1 MGRRTRASMIRSGRQ
16 IGWRAG
22 VGILA
27 AALVALGI
35 TSAAPRAEAEVAASA
50 SSTGA
55 AASATAS
62 ATATAQTVPTAAV
75 IPSVKALDSDQVI
88 ADPAWFA
95 AAYAEG
101 FRLYILAVTD
111 WGTCTPSARTQPQL
125 QMALDAG
132 LKVAAYTR
140 NPACWQAGIA
150 ATGPYSARLQFFALD
165 IETGSPPLTREMIT
179 GVQGLGVRPVVYS
192 GAAMWPP
199 LMGDTTGFSDVALWD
214 TATGPL
220 DYASWTADVLAPE
233 PVPYGGWNAP
243 GNLRIGVQQE
253 FERTLNGVRVDLNS
267 FDAAFLY

>member
-55 AASATAS
+55 AASAS
-62 ATATAQTVPTAAV
+62 ATAQTVLTAAV

-165 IETGSPPLTREMIT
+165 IETGGPPLTRDMIT
-179 GVQGLGVRPVVYS
+179 GVQGLGVRPVIYS
-192 GAAMWPP
+192 GAAMWPL
-199 LMGDTTGFSDVALWD
+199 LMGATTEFSDVALWD

-220 DYASWTADVLAPE
+220 DYPSWTADVLAPE
-233 PVPYGGWNAP
+233 PVPYGGWNSP
-243 GNLRIGVQQE
+243 ENMRIGVQQE
-253 FERTLNGVRVDLNS
+253 FERTLNGVRVDLDS